1 LNKIKRKVLPQPTPS
16 KEEKKSVRKDES
28 QLTQSAPA
36 AVEST
41 ETGKSR
47 YISKLKD
54 YTLLME
60 FKKLKHQAPPGLYVL
75 PSAHSLRLW
84 HGVIFLRKGLYKNGI
99 FKFFLKIP
107 ESYPDNGPRVVF
119 ISQVFHPLIDS
130 SSGELDISI
139 QFPKWTPNRD
149 YIVLLLAYIKK
160 IFYNT
165 SYWEARPG
173 QRAFNNKAQQQ
184 WISDKAAFIKSCE
197 LSVNTALEKVYENS
211 EESSLQ
217 FSAPIH
223 AHQEALKRI
232 LAQDETKA
240 ETTSFLQ
247 WFQDGV
253 RKLSSTNFPQPS
265 R

>member
-1 LNKIKRKVLPQPTPS
+1 MFSKVKKKLMPQTP
-16 KEEKKSVRKDES
+16 KEEKKEKPKDAP
-28 QLTQSAPA
+28 LTLSAP
-36 AVEST
+36 VVQTE

-47 YISKLKD
+47 YIAKLKD

-60 FKKLKHQAPPGLYVL
+60 FKKLKHQAPPGVYVL
-75 PSAHSLRLW
+75 PSAYSLRLW

-107 ESYPDNGPRVVF
+107 ESYPDNGPKVVF
-119 ISQVFHPLIDS
+119 LSQVFHPLIDPS
-130 SSGELDISI
+130 TGELDLSI
-139 QFPKWTPNRD
+139 QFPKWTPNKD

-165 SYWEARPG
+165 SFWEARAG
-173 QRAFNNKAQQQ
+173 VRAFNSKAQQQ
-184 WISDKAAFIKSCE
+184 WVNDKVSFIRSCE
-197 LSVNTALEKVYENS
+197 SSVALSLEKVYENS

-217 FSAPIH
+217 FSTPIH

-232 LAQDETKA
+232 LSQDELKP
-240 ETTSFLQ
+240 ETGSYLQ

-253 RKLSSTNFPQPS
+253 SKLTAANFPQTH
-265 R
+265 

>member
-1 LNKIKRKVLPQPTPS
+1 MATLMSKLKKRVMPQTPRDEKKDKPK
-16 KEEKKSVRKDES
+16 KEETS
-28 QLTQSAPA
+28 LTQSAPA
-36 AVEST
+36 AQTE

-47 YISKLKD
+47 YIAKLKD

-60 FKKLKHQAPPGLYVL
+60 FKKLKHQAPPGVYVL
-75 PSAHSLRLW
+75 PSIYSLRLW

-107 ESYPDNGPRVVF
+107 ESYPENGPKVVF
-119 ISQVFHPLIDS
+119 VSQVFHPLIDPS
-130 SSGELDISI
+130 TGDLDLSI
-139 QFPKWTPNRD
+139 QFPKWTPNKD
-149 YIVLLLAYIKK
+149 FIVLLLAFIKK

-165 SYWEARPG
+165 SFWEARPG
-173 QRAFNNKAQQQ
+173 IRAFNPKAQQQ
-184 WISDKAAFIKSCE
+184 WVNDKVSFFRSCE
-197 LSVNTALEKVYENS
+197 SSVTLALEKVYENQ

-232 LAQDETKA
+232 LAQDESKA
-240 ETTSFLQ
+240 ESISYVQ

-253 RKLSSTNFPQPS
+253 SKIGTGTNGH
-265 R
+265 

>member
-1 LNKIKRKVLPQPTPS
+1 MPQTPR
-16 KEEKKSVRKDES
+16 EEKKDKPKKEESVS
-28 QLTQSAPA
+28 TVPA
-36 AVEST
+36 TIQTE

-47 YISKLKD
+47 YIAKLKD

-60 FKKLKHQAPPGLYVL
+60 FKKLKHQAPPGVYVI
-75 PSAHSLRLW
+75 PSAYSLRLW

-107 ESYPDNGPRVVF
+107 ESYPDNGPKVLF
-119 ISQVFHPLIDS
+119 ISQVFHPLIDA
-130 SSGELDISI
+130 SSGELDLSI
-139 QFPKWTPNRD
+139 QFPKWTPNKD

-165 SYWEARPG
+165 SFWEARPG
-173 QRAFNNKAQQQ
+173 IRAFNQKAQQQ
-184 WISDKAAFIKSCE
+184 WINDKVSFIRSCE
-197 LSVNTALEKVYENS
+197 SSVTHGLEKVYENS

-217 FSAPIH
+217 FSTPIH

-232 LAQDETKA
+232 LAQDETKT
-240 ETTSFLQ
+240 ESVSFLQ

-253 RKLSSTNFPQPS
+253 SKLSATNLPQAGH
-265 R
+265 